1 MKCYESGELQSY
13 IDGEM
18 SVGMMEKVSK
28 HLDECEVCQHKFNEL
43 VEVNDYKTR
52 LENHGNLQNKIDV
65 EVAWNTFNSKLDRK
79 SKSNVIKG
87 RFNNMNKMKKFSTVA
102 AASLLVFIGGSGV
115 AMATYNLFSQH
126 VLEDD
131 VVNKGLVRED
141 GSVVDSTK
149 EGKFKPLD
157 IKIKDKDIIVHLTGL
172 YTSESRI
179 SVNYKIETVN
189 GNLAP
194 IEYDTEGLE
203 LKSDG
208 IVDGKQVEAPEA
220 YVGKDIYEG
229 KEVDKVSQFQ
239 FLESKDGLPF
249 ELKKGNKSLDIGIR
263 QVGAENEGTITFAGF
278 NPIDYPVN
286 LDINISK
293 IGKISGSWT
302 GQVEIKAEKN

>member
-18 SVGMMEKVSK
+18 SVDMMEKVSK

-43 VEVNDYKTR
+43 VEVDDYKTS

-65 EVAWNTFNSKLDRK
+65 EVAWDTFNLKLDRK

-102 AASLLVFIGGSGV
+102 AASLLLFIGCSGV
-115 AMATYNLFSQH
+115 AMATYNLFSQQ

-141 GSVVDSTK
+141 GSAVDSTK

-172 YTSESRI
+172 YVAESRV
-179 SVNYKIETVN
+179 SVNYKIETAN
-189 GNLAP
+189 GNLVP

-220 YVGKDIYEG
+220 YVGKEIYEG
-229 KEVDKVSQFQ
+229 KEVDKVSQLQ

-249 ELKKGNKSLDIGIR
+249 ELMKGNKSLDIGIR
-263 QVGAENEGTITFAGF
+263 QIGAVNEGTITFAGF
-278 NPIDYPVN
+278 DSINYPVT
-286 LDINISK
+286 LDVNISK

>member
-1 MKCYESGELQSY
+1 MKCYESGELQAY
-13 IDGEM
+13 IDGEL
-18 SVGMMEKVSK
+18 SLDMMGKVSK
-28 HLDECEVCQHKFNEL
+28 HLDECEVCQYKFNEL
-43 VEVNDYKTR
+43 VEVNDYR
-52 LENHGNLQNKIDV
+52 ASLENQGDLQNKIDI
-65 EVAWNTFNSKLDRK
+65 EVAWDTFNSKLERK
-79 SKSNVIKG
+79 SKLNIIKG

-102 AASLLVFIGGSGV
+102 AALLLIFIGCSGV
-115 AMATYNLFSQH
+115 AIATYNLFSQH

-141 GSVVDSTK
+141 GSAVDSTK

-172 YTSESRI
+172 YVAESRV

-189 GNLAP
+189 GNLVP

-220 YVGKDIYEG
+220 YVGKEIYEG
-229 KEVDKVSQFQ
+229 KEVDKVSQLQ
-239 FLESKDGLPF
+239 FLESKDGLTF
-249 ELKKGNKSLDIGIR
+249 ELKKENKSLDIGIR

-286 LDINISK
+286 LDINIGK
-293 IGKISGSWT
+293 IGKVSGSWT
-302 GQVEIKAEKN
+302 GQVEIKS

>member
-1 MKCYESGELQSY
+1 MKCYESGELQAY
-13 IDGEM
+13 IDGEL
-18 SVGMMEKVSK
+18 SLAMMGKVSK
-28 HLDECEVCQHKFNEL
+28 HLDECEVCQYKFNEL
-43 VEVNDYKTR
+43 VEVNDYR
-52 LENHGNLQNKIDV
+52 ASLENQGDLQNKIDI
-65 EVAWNTFNSKLDRK
+65 EVAWDTFNSKLERK
-79 SKSNVIKG
+79 SKLNIIKG

-102 AASLLVFIGGSGV
+102 AALLLIFIGCSGV
-115 AMATYNLFSQH
+115 AIATYNLFSQH

-141 GSVVDSTK
+141 GSAVDSTK

-172 YTSESRI
+172 YVAESRV

-189 GNLAP
+189 GNLVP

-220 YVGKDIYEG
+220 YVGKEIYEG
-229 KEVDKVSQFQ
+229 KEVDKVSQLQ
-239 FLESKDGLPF
+239 FLESKDGLTF
-249 ELKKGNKSLDIGIR
+249 ELKKENKSLDIGIR

-286 LDINISK
+286 LDINIGK
-293 IGKISGSWT
+293 IGKVSGSWT
-302 GQVEIKAEKN
+302 GQVEIKS

>member
-1 MKCYESGELQSY
+1 MKCYESGELQAY
-13 IDGEM
+13 IDGEL
-18 SVGMMEKVSK
+18 SLDMMGKVSK
-28 HLDECEVCQHKFNEL
+28 HLDECEVCQYKFNEL
-43 VEVNDYKTR
+43 VEVNDYR
-52 LENHGNLQNKIDV
+52 ASLENQGDLQNKIYI
-65 EVAWNTFNSKLDRK
+65 EVAWDTFNSKLERK
-79 SKSNVIKG
+79 SKLNIIKG

-102 AASLLVFIGGSGV
+102 AASLLIFIGCSGV
-115 AMATYNLFSQH
+115 AIATYNLFSQH

-141 GSVVDSTK
+141 GSAVDSTK

-172 YTSESRI
+172 YVAESRV

-189 GNLAP
+189 GNLVP

-220 YVGKDIYEG
+220 YVGKEIYEG
-229 KEVDKVSQFQ
+229 KEVDKVSQLQ
-239 FLESKDGLPF
+239 FLESKDGLTF
-249 ELKKGNKSLDIGIR
+249 ELKKENKSLEIGIR

-286 LDINISK
+286 LDINIGK
-293 IGKISGSWT
+293 IGKVSGSWT
-302 GQVEIKAEKN
+302 GQVEIKS

>member
-1 MKCYESGELQSY
+1 MKCYESGELQAY
-13 IDGEM
+13 IDGEL
-18 SVGMMEKVSK
+18 SLDMMGKVSK
-28 HLDECEVCQHKFNEL
+28 HLDECEVCQYKFNEL
-43 VEVNDYKTR
+43 VEVNDYR
-52 LENHGNLQNKIDV
+52 ASLENQGDLQNKIYI
-65 EVAWNTFNSKLDRK
+65 EVAWDTFNSKLERK
-79 SKSNVIKG
+79 SKLNIIKG

-102 AASLLVFIGGSGV
+102 AASLLIFIGCSGV
-115 AMATYNLFSQH
+115 AIATYNLFSQH

-141 GSVVDSTK
+141 GSAVDSTK

-172 YTSESRI
+172 YVAESRV

-189 GNLAP
+189 GNLVP

-220 YVGKDIYEG
+220 YVGKEIYEG
-229 KEVDKVSQFQ
+229 KEVDKVLQLQ
-239 FLESKDGLPF
+239 FLESKDGLTF
-249 ELKKGNKSLDIGIR
+249 ELKKENKSLDIGIR

-286 LDINISK
+286 LDINIGK
-293 IGKISGSWT
+293 IGKVSGSWT
-302 GQVEIKAEKN
+302 GQVEIKS

>member
-1 MKCYESGELQSY
+1 MKCYESGELQAY
-13 IDGEM
+13 IDGEL
-18 SVGMMEKVSK
+18 SLDMMGKVSK
-28 HLDECEVCQHKFNEL
+28 HLDECEVCQYKFNEL
-43 VEVNDYKTR
+43 VEVNDYR
-52 LENHGNLQNKIDV
+52 ASLENQGDLQNKIYI
-65 EVAWNTFNSKLDRK
+65 EVAWDTFNSKLERK
-79 SKSNVIKG
+79 SKLNIIKG

-102 AASLLVFIGGSGV
+102 AASLLIFIGCSGV
-115 AMATYNLFSQH
+115 AIATYNLFSQH

-141 GSVVDSTK
+141 GSAVDSTK
-149 EGKFKPLD
+149 EDKFKPLD

-172 YTSESRI
+172 YVAESRV

-189 GNLAP
+189 GNLVP

-220 YVGKDIYEG
+220 YVGKEIYEG
-229 KEVDKVSQFQ
+229 KEVDKVSQLQ
-239 FLESKDGLPF
+239 FLESKDGLTF
-249 ELKKGNKSLDIGIR
+249 ELKKENKSLDIGIR

-286 LDINISK
+286 LDINIGK
-293 IGKISGSWT
+293 IGKVSGSWT
-302 GQVEIKAEKN
+302 GQVEIKS

>member
-1 MKCYESGELQSY
+1 MKCYESGELQAY
-13 IDGEM
+13 IDGEL
-18 SVGMMEKVSK
+18 SLDMMEQVSK
-28 HLDECEVCQHKFNEL
+28 HLDKCEVCQHKFDEL
-43 VEVNDYKTR
+43 VEVNNYKTS
-52 LENHGNLQNKIDV
+52 LQNQGELQNKIDI
-65 EVAWNTFNSKLDRK
+65 EVAWDTFNSKLESK
-79 SKSNVIKG
+79 SKLNIIKG
-87 RFNNMNKMKKFSTVA
+87 RFNNMNKMKKFGTA
-102 AASLLVFIGGSGV
+102 AAAALLIVAGGSGV
-115 AMATYNLFSQH
+115 AMAAYNLFSQQ
-126 VLEDD
+126 VLEDN
-131 VVNKGLVRED
+131 VVNQGLVRED
-141 GSVVDSTK
+141 GSIVDSTK
-149 EGKFKPLD
+149 DGKFKPLD

-172 YTSESRI
+172 YTAESRV

-208 IVDGKQVEAPEA
+208 IVDGKQIEAPEA
-220 YVGKDIYEG
+220 YVGKEIYEG
-229 KEVDKVSQFQ
+229 KEVDKVSQLQ

-286 LDINISK
+286 LDININK

-302 GQVEIKAEKN
+302 GQVEIKAE

>member
-1 MKCYESGELQSY
+1 MKCYESGELQAY
-13 IDGEM
+13 IDGEL
-18 SVGMMEKVSK
+18 SLDMMEQVSK
-28 HLDECEVCQHKFNEL
+28 HLDKCEVCQHKFNEL
-43 VEVNDYKTR
+43 VEVNDYKIS
-52 LENHGNLQNKIDV
+52 LESQGELQNKIDV
-65 EVAWNTFNSKLDRK
+65 ELEWDTFNSKLESK
-79 SKSNVIKG
+79 SKLNIIKG
-87 RFNNMNKMKKFSTVA
+87 RFNNMNKMKKFGTAA
-102 AASLLVFIGGSGV
+102 AASLLIVVGGSGV
-115 AMATYNLFSQH
+115 AMAAYNLFSQQ
-126 VLEDD
+126 VLEDN

-172 YTSESRI
+172 YTAESRV

-194 IEYDTEGLE
+194 IEYDTEGLK

-208 IVDGKQVEAPEA
+208 IVDGKQVEAPEV
-220 YVGKDIYEG
+220 YLGKEVYEG
-229 KEVDKVSQFQ
+229 KEVDKVSQLQ

-263 QVGAENEGTITFAGF
+263 RVGAENEGTITFAGF

-302 GQVEIKAEKN
+302 GQVEVKSE

>member
-1 MKCYESGELQSY
+1 MKCYESGELQAY
-13 IDGEM
+13 IDGEL
-18 SVGMMEKVSK
+18 SLDMMGKVSK
-28 HLDECEVCQHKFNEL
+28 HLDECEVCQYKFNEL
-43 VEVNDYKTR
+43 VEVNDYRAR
-52 LENHGNLQNKIDV
+52 LENQGDLQNKIYI
-65 EVAWNTFNSKLDRK
+65 EVAWDTFNSKLERK
-79 SKSNVIKG
+79 SKLNIIKG

-102 AASLLVFIGGSGV
+102 AASLLIFIGCSGV
-115 AMATYNLFSQH
+115 AIATYNLFSQH

-141 GSVVDSTK
+141 GSAVDSTK

-172 YTSESRI
+172 YVAESRV

-189 GNLAP
+189 GNLVP

-220 YVGKDIYEG
+220 YVGKEIYEG
-229 KEVDKVSQFQ
+229 KEVDKVSQLQ
-239 FLESKDGLPF
+239 FLESKDGLTF
-249 ELKKGNKSLDIGIR
+249 ELKKENKSLDIGIR

-286 LDINISK
+286 LDINIGK
-293 IGKISGSWT
+293 IGKVSGSWT
-302 GQVEIKAEKN
+302 GQVEIKS

>member
-1 MKCYESGELQSY
+1 MKCYESGELQAY
-13 IDGEM
+13 IDGEL
-18 SVGMMEKVSK
+18 SLDMMGKVSK
-28 HLDECEVCQHKFNEL
+28 HLDECEVCQYKFNEL
-43 VEVNDYKTR
+43 VEVNDYR
-52 LENHGNLQNKIDV
+52 ASLENQGDLQNKIYI
-65 EVAWNTFNSKLDRK
+65 EVAWDTFNSKLERK
-79 SKSNVIKG
+79 SKLNIIKE

-102 AASLLVFIGGSGV
+102 AASLLIFIGCSGV
-115 AMATYNLFSQH
+115 AIATYNLFSQH

-141 GSVVDSTK
+141 GSAVDSTK

-172 YTSESRI
+172 YVAESRV

-189 GNLAP
+189 GNLVP

-220 YVGKDIYEG
+220 YVGKEIYEG
-229 KEVDKVSQFQ
+229 KEIDKVSQLQ
-239 FLESKDGLPF
+239 FLESKDGLTF
-249 ELKKGNKSLDIGIR
+249 ELKKENKSLDIGIR

-286 LDINISK
+286 LDINIGK
-293 IGKISGSWT
+293 IGKVSGSWT
-302 GQVEIKAEKN
+302 GQVEIKS

>member
-1 MKCYESGELQSY
+1 MKCYESGELQAY
-13 IDGEM
+13 IDGEL
-18 SVGMMEKVSK
+18 SLDMMGKVSR
-28 HLDECEVCQHKFNEL
+28 HLDECEVCQYKFNEL
-43 VEVNDYKTR
+43 VEVNDYR
-52 LENHGNLQNKIDV
+52 ASLENQGDLQNKIYI
-65 EVAWNTFNSKLDRK
+65 EVAWDTFNSKLERK
-79 SKSNVIKG
+79 SKLNIIKG

-102 AASLLVFIGGSGV
+102 AASLLIFIGCSGV
-115 AMATYNLFSQH
+115 AIATYNLFSQH

-141 GSVVDSTK
+141 GSAVDSTK

-172 YTSESRI
+172 YVAESRV

-189 GNLAP
+189 GNLVP

-220 YVGKDIYEG
+220 YVGKEIYEG
-229 KEVDKVSQFQ
+229 KEVDKVSQLQ
-239 FLESKDGLPF
+239 FLESKDGLTF
-249 ELKKGNKSLDIGIR
+249 ELKKENKSLDIGIR

-286 LDINISK
+286 LDINIGK
-293 IGKISGSWT
+293 IGKVSGSWT
-302 GQVEIKAEKN
+302 GQVEIKS

>member
-1 MKCYESGELQSY
+1 MKCYESGELQAY
-13 IDGEM
+13 IDGEL
-18 SVGMMEKVSK
+18 SLDMMGKVSK
-28 HLDECEVCQHKFNEL
+28 HLDECEVCQYKFNEL
-43 VEVNDYKTR
+43 VEVNDYR
-52 LENHGNLQNKIDV
+52 ASLENQGDLQNKIYI
-65 EVAWNTFNSKLDRK
+65 EVAWDTFNSKLERK
-79 SKSNVIKG
+79 SKLNIIKG

-102 AASLLVFIGGSGV
+102 AASLLIFIGCSGV
-115 AMATYNLFSQH
+115 AIATYNLFSQH

-141 GSVVDSTK
+141 GSAVDSTK

-172 YTSESRI
+172 YVAESRV

-189 GNLAP
+189 GNLVP

-203 LKSDG
+203 LKSDW

-220 YVGKDIYEG
+220 YVGKEIYEG
-229 KEVDKVSQFQ
+229 KEVDKVSQLQ
-239 FLESKDGLPF
+239 FLESKDGLTF
-249 ELKKGNKSLDIGIR
+249 ELKKENKSLDIGIR

-286 LDINISK
+286 LDINIGK
-293 IGKISGSWT
+293 IGKVSGSWT
-302 GQVEIKAEKN
+302 GQVEIKS

>member
-1 MKCYESGELQSY
+1 MKCYESGELQAY
-13 IDGEM
+13 IDGEL
-18 SVGMMEKVSK
+18 SLDMMGKVSK
-28 HLDECEVCQHKFNEL
+28 HLDECEVCQYKFNEL
-43 VEVNDYKTR
+43 VEGNDYR
-52 LENHGNLQNKIDV
+52 ASLENQGDLQNKIYI
-65 EVAWNTFNSKLDRK
+65 EVAWDTFNSKLERK
-79 SKSNVIKG
+79 SKLNIIKG

-102 AASLLVFIGGSGV
+102 AASLLIFIGCSGV
-115 AMATYNLFSQH
+115 AIATYNLFSQH

-141 GSVVDSTK
+141 GSAVDSTK

-172 YTSESRI
+172 YVAESRV

-189 GNLAP
+189 GNLVP

-220 YVGKDIYEG
+220 YVGKEIYEG
-229 KEVDKVSQFQ
+229 KEVDKVSQLQ
-239 FLESKDGLPF
+239 FLESKDGLTF
-249 ELKKGNKSLDIGIR
+249 ELKKENKSLDIGIR

-286 LDINISK
+286 LDINIGK
-293 IGKISGSWT
+293 IGKVSGSWT
-302 GQVEIKAEKN
+302 GQVEIKS

>member
-1 MKCYESGELQSY
+1 MKCYESGELQAY
-13 IDGEM
+13 IDGEL
-18 SVGMMEKVSK
+18 SLDMMGKVSK
-28 HLDECEVCQHKFNEL
+28 HLDECEVCQYKFNEL
-43 VEVNDYKTR
+43 VEVNDYR
-52 LENHGNLQNKIDV
+52 ASLENQGDLQNKIDI
-65 EVAWNTFNSKLDRK
+65 EVAWDTFNSKLERK
-79 SKSNVIKG
+79 SKLNIIKG

-102 AASLLVFIGGSGV
+102 AASLLIFIGCSGV
-115 AMATYNLFSQH
+115 AIATYNLFSQH

-141 GSVVDSTK
+141 VSAVDSTK

-172 YTSESRI
+172 YVAESRV

-189 GNLAP
+189 GNLVP

-220 YVGKDIYEG
+220 YVGKEIYEG
-229 KEVDKVSQFQ
+229 KEVDKVSQLQ
-239 FLESKDGLPF
+239 FLESKDGLTF
-249 ELKKGNKSLDIGIR
+249 ELKKENKSLDIGIR

-286 LDINISK
+286 LDINIGK
-293 IGKISGSWT
+293 IGKVSGSWT
-302 GQVEIKAEKN
+302 GQVEIKS

>member
-1 MKCYESGELQSY
+1 MKCYESGELQAY
-13 IDGEM
+13 IDGEL
-18 SVGMMEKVSK
+18 SLDMMGKVSK
-28 HLDECEVCQHKFNEL
+28 HLDECEVCQYKFNEL
-43 VEVNDYKTR
+43 VEVNDYR
-52 LENHGNLQNKIDV
+52 ASLENQGDLQNKIYI
-65 EVAWNTFNSKLDRK
+65 EVAWDTFNSKLERK
-79 SKSNVIKG
+79 SKLNIIKG

-102 AASLLVFIGGSGV
+102 AASLLIFIGCSGV
-115 AMATYNLFSQH
+115 AIATYNLFSQH

-141 GSVVDSTK
+141 GSAVDSTK

-172 YTSESRI
+172 YVAESRV

-189 GNLAP
+189 GNLVP

-220 YVGKDIYEG
+220 YVGKEIYEG
-229 KEVDKVSQFQ
+229 KEVDKVSQLQ
-239 FLESKDGLPF
+239 FLESKDGLTF
-249 ELKKGNKSLDIGIR
+249 ELKKENKSLDIGIR

-286 LDINISK
+286 LDINIGK
-293 IGKISGSWT
+293 IGKVSGSWT
-302 GQVEIKAEKN
+302 GQVEIKS